1 MSPKKQ
7 YQKRLPTV
15 LPPTPPRPRTSAERT
30 DPTPTPVPVRRVPT
44 VRSTV
49 RVVPRPA
56 PRPQKTRRS
65 LRLPWRPALLAVLGL
80 AVLVAGALLVRSLVA
95 VGEEEPAA
103 RSTTTPEAAGAPR
116 ALAQGESYVESE
128 VLADG
133 DVMVHQWI
141 NADRPLQR
149 IRLVLPDVPS
159 QEPLSALDVRVS
171 AGGTVVDGPR
181 RIAGDGATFT
191 FFPTSDVQVQYTLR
205 GAVDRSA
212 STPGRALAVA
222 TTLDLE
228 YAPRSGS
235 ETRVVRSPG
244 VVRTL
249 ACASSPEES
258 PSPCGV
264 ADGRQWQV
272 DLDGERVT
280 DRVVAQVDVPGPT
293 SG

>member
-80 AVLVAGALLVRSLVA
+80 AVLVAGALLVRSFVDA
-95 VGEEEPAA
+95 RQEDPAA
-103 RSTTTPEAAGAPR
+103 RSTTTPGAAGAPR
-116 ALAQGESYVESE
+116 ALAHGESYVESE

-159 QEPLSALDVRVS
+159 REPLSALDVRVS
-171 AGGTVVDGPR
+171 AS
-181 RIAGDGATFT
+181 
-191 FFPTSDVQVQYTLR
+191 TSL
-205 GAVDRSA
+205 
-212 STPGRALAVA
+212 ST
-222 TTLDLE
+222 
-228 YAPRSGS
+228 
-235 ETRVVRSPG
+235 
-244 VVRTL
+244 
-249 ACASSPEES
+249 
-258 PSPCGV
+258 
-264 ADGRQWQV
+264 
-272 DLDGERVT
+272 
-280 DRVVAQVDVPGPT
+280 
-293 SG
+293 